1 MGSQAGTR
9 PRAIPGAV
17 RAFTLIEVLVVV
29 AIIALLIA
37 VLIPS
42 LKAAKDMALRSDC
55 ASNLHQVGA
64 ALNAYANEYRENLPP
79 LYRTTTAFTTYYMR
93 TPALATDTGTG
104 TVNLGLLANR
114 RYVTEPKLFYC
125 SGQSPGDSASL
136 IFNGPDN
143 QWYSDSAWVAL
154 ESKVPVRSSYPAR
167 LIEVPKENV
176 QIGADSNMEP
186 MPAGVLTGWKIG
198 KYSHKVIYS
207 DFTGVHQFKGGGIVE
222 GLVSSPHAKKGFNRL
237 YSDGAARWVRIDLIN
252 RLRPITSEAPTAAE
266 HVAYYKLLD
275 HLP

>member
-1 MGSQAGTR
+1 MGFQASR
-9 PRAIPGAV
+9 RSRAARRTIG
-17 RAFTLIEVLVVV
+17 AFTLIEVLVVV
-29 AIIALLIA
+29 AVIALLISI
-37 VLIPS
+37 LIPS

-55 ASNLHQVGA
+55 ASNLHQVGV
-64 ALNAYANEYRENLPP
+64 ALNAYANEYREQLPP

-93 TPALATDTGTG
+93 TAGPG

-125 SGQSPGDSASL
+125 SGQSPGDCASL
-136 IFNGPDN
+136 VYNGPDN
-143 QWYSDSAWVAL
+143 TWYSDAGWAAL

-167 LIEVPKENV
+167 LIEVPKANS
-176 QIGADSNMEP
+176 QIGSSTQMEP

-198 KYSHKVIYS
+198 RYSNKVIYS
-207 DFTGVHQFKGGGIVE
+207 DFTGVNKFKGGGIVE
-222 GLVSSPHAKKGFNRL
+222 GLVSSPHARKGFNRL
-237 YSDGAARWVRIDLIN
+237 FSDSAVRWAKPDLVD
-252 RLRPITSEAPTAAE
+252 RLRPITSEAPTPEE